1 MLRMVLGILWKD
13 KVSNKIRGRRLKL
26 ARHCIRHPELLLELV
41 LCRTQYLLKITWKPK
56 FRRKKFLQRRKAVR
70 VKKIFVKIWILTKII
85 MLKIVDVKV
94 DLLKLKE

>member
-1 MLRMVLGILWKD
+1 MRMVLGILWKD

-41 LCRTQYLLKITWKPK
+41 LCRTPGYLLKITWKPK
-56 FRRKKFLQRRKAVR
+56 FRRKKFLQRRKAV
-70 VKKIFVKIWILTKII
+70 KKILVKIWILTKII
-85 MLKIVDVKV
+85 MLKIFDVKV